1 MNTYRNQLCA
11 DEARIDQDS
20 PIVPEVMAM
29 SERAGRFSALAHHYA
44 GVADFEAAQRQRLGR
59 DPKALIAIFT
69 GQVGGPSA
77 ADFAILLQELHVYLR
92 LHPELEDADFHVEHA
107 AAEMQAAADREALR
121 LEEDLDAPAAARSDA
136 AYDRRKDSLPPDGV
150 QEEWRDRWQGR
161 DDSPMIGRSDFL
173 PEVVKA

>member
-1 MNTYRNQLCA
+1 MNTYRNQLRA

-29 SERAGRFSALAHHYA
+29 AERAGRFSALSHHYA
-44 GVADFEAAQRQRLGR
+44 GAADFEAAQRQRLGR

-77 ADFAILLQELHVYLR
+77 EDLAILLSELHVYLR
-92 LHPELEDADFHVEHA
+92 VRPELEDAGFHVEHA

-121 LEEDLDAPAAARSDA
+121 LEEDLDAPAAARSDDE
-136 AYDRRKDSLPPDGV
+136 YSRKVDAGL
-150 QEEWRDRWQGR
+150 
-161 DDSPMIGRSDFL
+161 IGRSDFM

>member
-29 SERAGRFSALAHHYA
+29 AERAGRFSALSHHYA
-44 GVADFEAAQRQRLGR
+44 GAADFEAAQRQRIGR
-59 DPKALIAIFT
+59 DPKALISVFT
-69 GQVGGPSA
+69 GQIGGPSA

-92 LHPELEDADFHVEHA
+92 LRPELEDADFHVEHA

-121 LEEDLDAPAAARSDA
+121 LEEDLDAAAAAASDA
-136 AYDRRKDSLPPDGV
+136 AYDRKVDAGL
-150 QEEWRDRWQGR
+150 
-161 DDSPMIGRSDFL
+161 IGRSHL
-173 PEVVKA
+173 MPEVSP

>member
-44 GVADFEAAQRQRLGR
+44 GVADFEAAQRLRLGR
-59 DPKALIAIFT
+59 DPKALIAVFT

-77 ADFAILLQELHVYLR
+77 EDFAILLQELHVYLR
-92 LHPELEDADFHVEHA
+92 LRPELEDAGFHVEHA
-107 AAEMQAAADREALR
+107 AAEMQAAADREVR
-121 LEEDLDAPAAARSDA
+121 RREEDLDAPAAARSDDE
-136 AYDRRKDSLPPDGV
+136 YSRKIDAGL
-150 QEEWRDRWQGR
+150 
-161 DDSPMIGRSDFL
+161 IGRSDFM

>member
-1 MNTYRNQLCA
+1 MNTYRNQLRA

-29 SERAGRFSALAHHYA
+29 AERAGRFSALSHHYA
-44 GVADFEAAQRQRLGR
+44 GAADFEAAQRQRLGR

-77 ADFAILLQELHVYLR
+77 EDLAILLQELHVYLR
-92 LHPELEDADFHVEHA
+92 LLPELEDADIHVEHA

-121 LEEDLDAPAAARSDA
+121 LEEDLDAPAAAASDD
-136 AYDRRKDSLPPDGV
+136 AYDRKIDAGL
-150 QEEWRDRWQGR
+150 
-161 DDSPMIGRSDFL
+161 IGRSDFL

>member
-1 MNTYRNQLCA
+1 MNTYRNQLRA

-44 GVADFEAAQRQRLGR
+44 GAADFEAAQRQRIGR
-59 DPKALIAIFT
+59 DPKALIAVFT

-92 LHPELEDADFHVEHA
+92 LRPELEDADFHVEHA
-107 AAEMQAAADREALR
+107 VAEMQAAADREALR
-121 LEEDLDAPAAARSDA
+121 LEEDLDRAAAARSDE
-136 AYDRRKDSLPPDGV
+136 AYDRRVDAGL
-150 QEEWRDRWQGR
+150 
-161 DDSPMIGRSDFL
+161 IGRSDFM
-173 PEVVKA
+173 PEAVKA